1 MAKMSMNYIIGI
13 VFTLIVVSILL
24 PIGLGYISL
33 MGDTIVTVNGTD
45 YALDTILD
53 PTVLMLFTT
62 LVPLG
67 VAISIVMFFLGGRKS

>member
-1 MAKMSMNYIIGI
+1 MSMNYIIGI

-33 MGDTIVTVNGTD
+33 MGDTVVTVNGTEH
-45 YALDTILD
+45 ALDTILD

-67 VAISIVMFFLGGRKS
+67 VAISIVMFFLGSKKS

>member
-1 MAKMSMNYIIGI
+1 MSMNYIIGI

>member
-1 MAKMSMNYIIGI
+1 MARLSMNYIIGI

-33 MGDTIVTVNGTD
+33 MGDVNVTVGTTSGLLSTIV
-45 YALDTILD
+45 D

-67 VAISIVMFFLGGRKS
+67 VAISIVMYFMGSKR

>member
-67 VAISIVMFFLGGRKS
+67 VAISIVMFFLGGRKT

>member
-1 MAKMSMNYIIGI
+1 MAKLGMNQIIGI

-33 MGDTIVTVNGTD
+33 MGETVVTVNETA
-45 YALDTILD
+45 YALSDILD

-62 LVPLG
+62 LIPLG
-67 VAISIVMFFLGGRKS
+67 VAISIVMYFLGSKK